1 MRAILHPA
9 ARHGKSSRGT
19 PRLRLLPRPLHG
31 AVRLAAW
38 TTRVGYWSRFVAS
51 AQDAQ
56 TGLTFSL
63 IHPSAELLARSAP
76 LHPLA
81 ASGGVLVTLDWP
93 ALTAAL
99 TEIRLFD
106 LLDCLA
112 ASSYGTTLSWNS
124 CLGRVV
130 AVWCTALRAA
140 DSAGAPQAVLV
151 LPNVRAKLAPTVGR
165 QARTGENVP
174 RTARP
179 GLVARRWG
187 SA

>member
-9 ARHGKSSRGT
+9 ARHGKSSVGT
-19 PRLRLLPRPLHG
+19 PLLRLLPRSLHG

-51 AQDAQ
+51 AQGAQ
-56 TGLTFSL
+56 IGLTFSL
-63 IHPSAELLARSAP
+63 IHPSADLLARSAP

-93 ALTAAL
+93 ALTPAL
-99 TEIRLFD
+99 TEIRLFV

-112 ASSYGTTLSWNS
+112 ASSYGSTLSWNS
-124 CLGRVV
+124 RLGRVV

-151 LPNVRAKLAPTVGR
+151 LPNVRGNRATTAWR
-165 QARTGENVP
+165 QRPDGENVL
-174 RTARP
+174 RTAGRA
-179 GLVARRWG
+179 LVACRWRSG
-187 SA
+187 